1 MGKHSFLFVRLVAL
15 LLLTGTVST
24 LSAQNFENEFILMT
38 VKTGA
43 NLKLRFAASADSLM
57 IDANL
62 CKVVRSSGYFTDTSF
77 MVGRNWTEVE
87 VVAFYDQI
95 GFSYCTSE
103 FQQNYLT
110 HFGCESNYANVTS
123 LVDLIPLL
131 EYLYCSG
138 NNLTS
143 LDVVKSSKLKYLDCN
158 NNNLSTLDVSKNT
171 ALTHLNCSRN
181 KISSLDV
188 GKNTKLTYLNFSTN
202 KISSLLGY
210 GKDTLLVELKCD
222 NNNLSS
228 LPVGSLTKLTNLVC
242 AYNNLKSLNVS
253 MNTGLTKL
261 ICCGNKISSLDVGNN
276 TKLKYLDCGDNNL
289 SSLDVHN
296 NTALETLYCSK
307 NNLSLLDVRKNSVL
321 TELWCY
327 GNPLSTGSYD
337 AIMCALPEQSSG
349 LFYPLTDASDTNA
362 KAFMSANSKN
372 AISKGWKVRYHDTYG
387 LIPATNGTFSCSS
400 IRLGV
405 KNARVVNLHF
415 AAAADNTPVT
425 LVCGSTDTTFYVR
438 KFISYG
444 DMHHFSLYT
453 SDTEVTIYG
462 ALTHFRCSGN
472 HDHITSLD
480 VSGNPALKG
489 LLCYENSIT
498 SLDVSGNPALE
509 ELLCYD
515 NGLTSLN
522 LGADTALTILSCYKN
537 RLTSLDVSRCAALT
551 ELRCQLNQ
559 LTSLDVSH
567 NPRMEVLYCH
577 SNSIPTLDLGGNPAL
592 KVLGCR
598 SNAFTTA
605 EYDKIMCMLPE
616 RTEEAKFFPLGDS
629 LDTNYNLFMATNS
642 ANATAKGWKILY
654 GSNNKPVPATTGD
667 FDCITL
673 PVSEAAAEHA
683 LRVWPNPARTQLRIA
698 NATGEVCVY
707 DLAGRVV
714 YRSGQAVPEELQINI
729 SGWAKGMYFVRAGGM
744 TVKFVKE

>member
-1 MGKHSFLFVRLVAL
+1 M
-15 LLLTGTVST
+15 LTGTVST
-24 LSAQNFENEFILMT
+24 LSAQKYMVLH
-38 VKTGA
+38 VRSGA
-43 NLKLRFAASADSLM
+43 HIDFKLRAKSD
-57 IDANL
+57 NTQV
-62 CKVVRSSGYFTDTSF
+62 KVCGGVSDTIFVVGKSWTSYYAFNAISRTIAIYGDLVGLDCIGNGYNIT
-77 MVGRNWTEVE
+77 
-87 VVAFYDQI
+87 Y
-95 GFSYCTSE
+95 
-103 FQQNYLT
+103 
-110 HFGCESNYANVTS
+110 
-123 LVDLIPLL
+123 
-131 EYLYCSG
+131 
-138 NNLTS
+138 
-143 LDVVKSSKLKYLDCN
+143 LDVSQNPALEELLCDNNSLSS
-158 NNNLSTLDVSKNT
+158 LDVSKNPLLEKLSCYNCILDSIDVSKNP
-171 ALTHLNCSRN
+171 AL
-181 KISSLDV
+181 KILYCEDNYFSSLDV
-188 GKNTKLTYLNFSTN
+188 SKNPALE
-202 KISSLLGY
+202 
-210 GKDTLLVELKCD
+210 ELHC
-222 NNNLSS
+222 SH
-228 LPVGSLTKLTNLVC
+228 
-242 AYNNLKSLNVS
+242 
-253 MNTGLTKL
+253 
-261 ICCGNKISSLDVGNN
+261 
-276 TKLKYLDCGDNNL
+276 NNL
-289 SSLDVHN
+289 SSLDVSKNTLLRVLYCYHN
-296 NTALETLYCSK
+296 NLSSLDVSKNPKLETLECY
-307 NNLSLLDVRKNSVL
+307 NNRLSSLKLRNNKKLDYLRCDHNL
-321 TELWCY
+321 FNTAAF
-327 GNPLSTGSYD
+327 D
-337 AIMCALPEQSSG
+337 AIMCALPEQISG
-349 LFYPLTDASDTNA
+349 HFYPLFDSTDYNA
-362 KAFMSANSKN
+362 GAFMSANSNN
-372 AISKGWKVRYHDTYG
+372 ATSKGWKVRYYLATRDISTKGTYECPDVDMG
-387 LIPATNGTFSCSS
+387 IS

-438 KFISYG
+438 KYISYG

-453 SDTEVTIYG
+453 SDTEVNIYG

-559 LTSLDVSH
+559 LTLLDVSH

-598 SNAFTTA
+598 NNALTTA

-616 RTEEAKFFPLGDS
+616 RTAEAKFFPLGDS